1 MKNVILQFLSL
12 KSSGGMILI
21 IAAVIAIMMAN
32 SLLRDLYQ
40 SFLDIPI
47 TFIISTLDISKPLLI
62 WVNDGLIALF
72 LVGLEVVNS

>member
-21 IAAVIAIMMAN
+21 IAVVIAMRMAN
-32 SLLRDLYQ
+32 SPLRDLYQ

-47 TFIISTLDISKPLLI
+47 TFIIST
-62 WVNDGLIALF
+62 
-72 LVGLEVVNS
+72 